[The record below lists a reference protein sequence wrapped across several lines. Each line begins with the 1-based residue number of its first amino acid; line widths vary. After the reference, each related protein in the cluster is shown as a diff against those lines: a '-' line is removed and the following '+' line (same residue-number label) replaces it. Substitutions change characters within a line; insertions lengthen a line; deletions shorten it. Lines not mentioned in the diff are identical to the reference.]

1 MPQPRPIADIPWFW
15 AMVFCSVALIGIL
28 TVGPKFTRRQA
39 QLERRAEV
47 RERIA
52 YGQPVKEIVT
62 THAPP
67 SPFRRLAPL
76 AAVVGAGWI
85 VSWVMM
91 QREIRRNWLA
101 NGSSGGGSGS

>member
-1 MPQPRPIADIPWFW
+1 ML
-15 AMVFCSVALIGIL
+15 FCSVALIGIL

-52 YGQPVKEIVT
+52 YGQPPVKEIVT

-91 QREIRRNWLA
+91 QREIRRSWVA
-101 NGSSGGGSGS
+101 DGPSGGDARGTRS

>member
-1 MPQPRPIADIPWFW
+1 ML
-15 AMVFCSVALIGIL
+15 FCSVALIGIL

-62 THAPP
+62 THTPP

-91 QREIRRNWLA
+91 QREIRRNWQA
-101 NGSSGGGSGS
+101 NLPNGGGAGGPGS